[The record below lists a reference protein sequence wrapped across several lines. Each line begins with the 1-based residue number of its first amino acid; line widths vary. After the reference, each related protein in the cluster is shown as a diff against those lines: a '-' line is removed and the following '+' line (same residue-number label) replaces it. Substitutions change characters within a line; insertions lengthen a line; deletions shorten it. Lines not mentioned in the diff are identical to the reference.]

1 MYELLGGAK
10 FRTRR
15 SEAKAKGEPLDKIP
29 QEELELSEEE
39 RSDIQKFV
47 LSRGWTEQSDVGNWK
62 VKSMKEGYQEYVAQG
77 KTSKP
82 TAMASFRRGL
92 TMKRPKIEPD
102 PAAQDKGNDSQDVA
116 KEKPHQKRKAPL
128 LNIPYI
134 PSLFEILDITVV
146 AEIRKR
152 LINSLKAFVMVK
164 CVQNHPLQLNEEVR
178 LGGDIET
185 LAEYEPGKKIIR
197 LGVGSEVGVSRSI
210 LGKIILYRVKWVKIV
225 SELKEVMVDGEP
237 VEMLV
242 PTVHEGPRTY
252 IAKFIELKDWDLAL
266 EKPNP
271 KKRELRTFSP
281 PYGPKDGVQINFILK
296 AAAGTR
302 TIQVDTQSSQTQLKF
317 KTILRNFH
325 PMYEAFSI
333 ENHLDAKNI
342 LKSEAT
348 LKGLGISVSKRL
360 VEMVKGLRMKT
371 DEDREREK
379 EMEAKRL
386 ARIAEREAMA
396 SAAGNAPADA
406 SAPVKLSMLSGAYGS
421 GQANIL
427 DVADQNDGG
436 NNAGDTAPAVMDTA
450 SEATTGGG
458 MDDVEEEETL
468 DEIKTGYIHS

>member
-152 LINSLKAFVMVK
+152 LINSLKAFIMVK

-210 LGKIILYRVKWVKIV
+210 LGKIIRYRVKWVKIV
-225 SELKEVMVDGEP
+225 SELKEVMVDGET

-271 KKRELRTFSP
+271 KKRE
-281 PYGPKDGVQINFILK
+281 
-296 AAAGTR
+296 
-302 TIQVDTQSSQTQLKF
+302 
-317 KTILRNFH
+317 
-325 PMYEAFSI
+325 
-333 ENHLDAKNI
+333 
-342 LKSEAT
+342 
-348 LKGLGISVSKRL
+348 
-360 VEMVKGLRMKT
+360 
-371 DEDREREK
+371 
-379 EMEAKRL
+379 
-386 ARIAEREAMA
+386 
-396 SAAGNAPADA
+396 
-406 SAPVKLSMLSGAYGS
+406 
-421 GQANIL
+421 
-427 DVADQNDGG
+427 
-436 NNAGDTAPAVMDTA
+436 
-450 SEATTGGG
+450 
-458 MDDVEEEETL
+458 
-468 DEIKTGYIHS
+468 